1 MPLKHMKT
9 IILIVLF
16 LLIAV
21 PATADLAPGRITVY
35 STPPGA
41 LACIDTTDCDTTV
54 ATFTAEGN
62 TWHTVVVTENG
73 YRLWTENVFVTSE
86 QTSVVNAFLDLNPA
100 STAIQVYVTPGGGTI
115 CLDNGECRL
124 LGGLD
129 GATGSTLFTG
139 VSPGYHT
146 LSVEAPAGYSDTT
159 ELVQVSLGRITDVSI
174 SLDPVIPST
183 TRATG
188 SIRVYVD
195 RTGST
200 ICIDNA
206 RCMYNVGGSP
216 GPGTGT
222 IVFNH
227 VIANETHIIT
237 VAADGYEPFSAPV
250 TVGRDLI
257 AKVDVTLRP
266 IAGATTVLTTAPSP
280 VTTIPVT
287 TQATPVP
294 SSTVLS
300 TPVPIPTKSNPDTA
314 PVIGA
319 LVLCGI
325 VFMFRKNRK

>member
-200 ICIDNA
+200 ICIDTVD
-206 RCMYNVGGSP
+206 CFVNVGGSS

-222 IVFNH
+222 VVFND
-227 VIANETHIIT
+227 VRADATHTIT
-237 VAADGYEPFSAPV
+237 VAADGYRPV
-250 TVGRDLI
+250 SRTVSVAQDLI
-257 AKVDVTLRP
+257 TTVDVSLPP
-266 IAGATTVLTTAPSP
+266 IAGVTTAPAL
-280 VTTIPVT
+280 TTT
-287 TQATPVP
+287 
-294 SSTVLS
+294 LG
-300 TPVPIPTKSNPDTA
+300 TA
-314 PVIGA
+314 PTGTTPPATMPLPTRSGLGAVPVLGA
-319 LVLCGI
+319 LFLCGV
-325 VFMFRKNRK
+325 VFLFLKGRE

>member
-9 IILIVLF
+9 IILLVSF

-35 STPPGA
+35 STPSGA
-41 LACIDTTDCDTTV
+41 LACIDSTDCDTTV

-73 YRLWTENVFVTSE
+73 YRSWTENVFVTSE

-100 STAIQVYVTPGGGTI
+100 ATAIQVYVTPGGGGTI

-124 LGGLD
+124 LGGLE

-146 LSVEAPAGYSDTT
+146 ISVVAPAGYSDTT
-159 ELVQVSLGRITDVSI
+159 KLVQVSLGRITDVSI
-174 SLDPVIPST
+174 SLTPFTLST
-183 TRATG
+183 TRAPGSIRATG

-200 ICIDNA
+200 ICIDTVD
-206 RCMYNVGGSP
+206 CFVNVGGSS

-222 IVFNH
+222 VVFNE
-227 VIANETHIIT
+227 VRSDTTHTIT
-237 VAADGYEPFSAPV
+237 VTADGYRPV
-250 TVGRDLI
+250 SKTVSVAQDLI
-257 AKVDVTLRP
+257 TTMDVSLVP
-266 IAGATTVLTTAPSP
+266 IAGETTAPAL
-280 VTTIPVT
+280 TTTPGT
-287 TQATPVP
+287 TQPATMPLPTRSGLDAVPV
-294 SSTVLS
+294 L
-300 TPVPIPTKSNPDTA
+300 
-314 PVIGA
+314 GA
-319 LVLCGI
+319 LFLCA
-325 VFMFRKNRK
+325 VFSLFMNGRK

>member
-1 MPLKHMKT
+1 MKT

-200 ICIDNA
+200 ICIDTVD
-206 RCMYNVGGSP
+206 CFVNVGGSS

-222 IVFNH
+222 VVFND
-227 VIANETHIIT
+227 VRADATHTIT
-237 VAADGYEPFSAPV
+237 VAADGYRPV
-250 TVGRDLI
+250 SRIVSVAKDLI
-257 AKVDVTLRP
+257 TTVDVSLPP
-266 IAGATTVLTTAPSP
+266 IAGVTTAPAL
-280 VTTIPVT
+280 TTT
-287 TQATPVP
+287 
-294 SSTVLS
+294 LG
-300 TPVPIPTKSNPDTA
+300 TA
-314 PVIGA
+314 PTGTTPPATMPLPTRSGLGAVPVLGA
-319 LVLCGI
+319 LFLCGV
-325 VFMFRKNRK
+325 VFLFLKGRE

>member
-1 MPLKHMKT
+1 MKT

-200 ICIDNA
+200 ICIDTVD
-206 RCMYNVGGSP
+206 CFVNVGGSS

-222 IVFNH
+222 VVFND
-227 VIANETHIIT
+227 VRADATHTIT
-237 VAADGYEPFSAPV
+237 VAADGYRPV
-250 TVGRDLI
+250 SRTVSVAKDLI
-257 AKVDVTLRP
+257 TTVDVSLPP
-266 IAGATTVLTTAPSP
+266 IAGVTTAPAL
-280 VTTIPVT
+280 TTT
-287 TQATPVP
+287 
-294 SSTVLS
+294 LG
-300 TPVPIPTKSNPDTA
+300 TA
-314 PVIGA
+314 PTGTTPPATMPLPTRSGLGAVPVLGA
-319 LVLCGI
+319 LFLCGV
-325 VFMFRKNRK
+325 VFLFLKGRE

>member
-146 LSVEAPAGYSDTT
+146 LSVLAPAGYSDTT

-200 ICIDNA
+200 ICIDTVD
-206 RCMYNVGGSP
+206 CFVNVGGSS

-222 IVFNH
+222 VVFND
-227 VIANETHIIT
+227 VRADATHTIT
-237 VAADGYEPFSAPV
+237 VAADGYRPV
-250 TVGRDLI
+250 SRTVSVAKDLI
-257 AKVDVTLRP
+257 TTVDVSLPP
-266 IAGATTVLTTAPSP
+266 IAGVTTAPAL
-280 VTTIPVT
+280 TTT
-287 TQATPVP
+287 
-294 SSTVLS
+294 LG
-300 TPVPIPTKSNPDTA
+300 TA
-314 PVIGA
+314 PTGTTPPATMPLPTRSGLGAVPVLGA
-319 LVLCGI
+319 LFLCGV
-325 VFMFRKNRK
+325 VFLFLKGRE

>member
-1 MPLKHMKT
+1 MKT

-200 ICIDNA
+200 ICIDTVD
-206 RCMYNVGGSP
+206 CFVNVGGSS

-222 IVFNH
+222 VVFND
-227 VIANETHIIT
+227 VRADATHIIT
-237 VAADGYEPFSAPV
+237 VAADGYRPV
-250 TVGRDLI
+250 SRTVSVAQDLI
-257 AKVDVTLRP
+257 TTVDVSLPP
-266 IAGATTVLTTAPSP
+266 IAGVTTAPAL
-280 VTTIPVT
+280 TTT
-287 TQATPVP
+287 
-294 SSTVLS
+294 LG
-300 TPVPIPTKSNPDTA
+300 TA
-314 PVIGA
+314 PTGTTPPATMPLPTRSGLGAVPVLGA
-319 LVLCGI
+319 LFLCGV
-325 VFMFRKNRK
+325 VFLFLKGRE

>member
-200 ICIDNA
+200 ICIDTVD
-206 RCMYNVGGSP
+206 CFVNVGGSS

-222 IVFNH
+222 VVFND
-227 VIANETHIIT
+227 VRADATHTIT
-237 VAADGYEPFSAPV
+237 VAADGYRPV
-250 TVGRDLI
+250 SRTVSVAKDLI
-257 AKVDVTLRP
+257 TTVDVSLPP
-266 IAGATTVLTTAPSP
+266 IAGVTTAPAL
-280 VTTIPVT
+280 TTT
-287 TQATPVP
+287 
-294 SSTVLS
+294 LG
-300 TPVPIPTKSNPDTA
+300 TA
-314 PVIGA
+314 PTGTTPPATMPLPTRSGLGAVPVLGA
-319 LVLCGI
+319 LFLCGV
-325 VFMFRKNRK
+325 VFLFLKGRE